1 MRKHL
6 ALVGTFAVAVGL
18 TALTSGTAKADIL
31 TSTAPPIV
39 TANPNGTFTW
49 TYEVFVTGAQTVNPT
64 NSFTFYDFNGFTG
77 TATSTNSAFVATSA
91 LVSPSPVTTPFGA
104 VTPNDSAG
112 VPNITF
118 TYAPNNPNAAPI
130 VGQGLNG
137 TSLGTFSLTST
148 LGGPGIR
155 TAFVGRGT
163 DSESGLINA
172 NITNYLAPVPEPGEY
187 AVAGIFAAGLVGL
200 MVRARRRTAREGGMA
215 SA

>member
-6 ALVGTFAVAVGL
+6 SIVAVAVGL
-18 TALTSGTAKADIL
+18 TALVAGTAKADIL
-31 TSTAPPIV
+31 PSTAPPTV
-39 TANPNGTFTW
+39 TANANGTFTW
-49 TYEVFVTGAQTVNPT
+49 TYEVFVTGAQTVNPG
-64 NSFTFYDFNGFTG
+64 NAFTFYDFAGFTG
-77 TATSTNSAFVATSA
+77 TATSSNASFGSTTA
-91 LVSPSPVTTPFGA
+91 LISPAPVVTPFGA
-104 VTPNDSAG
+104 VTPNDSGAI
-112 VPNITF
+112 PNITF
-118 TYAPNNPNAAPI
+118 TYNGVTPI

-137 TSLGTFSLTST
+137 TSLGTFSLVST

-163 DSESGLINA
+163 DTDSGLANA
-172 NITNYLAPVPEPGEY
+172 NITNYIAPVPEPGEY